1 MKKTGRPVS
10 PHVTIYAFPITAI
23 SSIANRITGMALS
36 FGCLGLGMVEMV
48 NGSGAALSLMETI
61 GSSSFLIAGPA
72 KFAVAFPFTYHYLG
86 GVRHWVWDRNPEML
100 TNDDTE
106 KSAYALMGTSV
117 VVGGIM
123 MFV

>member
-23 SSIANRITGMALS
+23 SSIANRATGMCLS
-36 FGCLGLGMVEMV
+36 FGCLGLGVVEMAY
-48 NGSGAALSLMETI
+48 GSGSALSLMETL

-72 KFAVAFPFTYHYLG
+72 KFCVAFPFAYHYLG

-100 TNDDTE
+100 TNEDVE
-106 KSAYALMGTSV
+106 KSAYALMGSSV
-117 VVGGIM
+117 VLGGIM